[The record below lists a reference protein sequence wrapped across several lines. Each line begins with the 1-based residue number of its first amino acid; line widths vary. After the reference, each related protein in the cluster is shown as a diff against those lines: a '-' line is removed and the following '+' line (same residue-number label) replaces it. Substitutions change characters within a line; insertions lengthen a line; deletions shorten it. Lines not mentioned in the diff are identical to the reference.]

1 MTRLFSPFE
10 RRPVSLSGRRPA
22 RKAHLAALSA
32 LTVGLMVALAPT
44 AAAAPGDLDTGF
56 GTGGK
61 VTTDFGA
68 TPSKPE
74 IGNDLLRTSSGSLF
88 VVGRAGL
95 GTPGVGPS
103 DFGVAKY
110 TSSGALDTGFS
121 GDGKVTTGFGDTLAM
136 ARSVIEAGDGKILVG
151 GFTGGE
157 QIADLALARY
167 NSDGTLDTSFGGDG
181 KVTTDLTSGLGD
193 GVRGLSLTSGGKIL
207 VAGAAGADS
216 FIARYNSDGSLDTG
230 FGGGDGHVVT
240 DFGTGDHLFALEE
253 LSGGKMIA
261 AGSANSD
268 FLLVRYN
275 SDGTLDTTFSGD
287 GKVTT
292 DFNSLSDIAFG
303 FTRAPGGDYVLAGAV
318 DAPEPFGIAG
328 PIKVGV
334 VRYDSDGSL
343 DTGFSGDGKVTTD
356 VNTLRADEARDVAV
370 DSDGKIV
377 IAGLANE
384 SVVFPI
390 DPVDGDALVIR
401 YNSNGTLDTGFSGD
415 GIATLDYSGGADV
428 ARGIALTGGDDIVI
442 AGGATSSGTGLDFAL
457 AKLQG

>member
-1 MTRLFSPFE
+1 
-10 RRPVSLSGRRPA
+10 
-22 RKAHLAALSA
+22 
-32 LTVGLMVALAPT
+32 MVTLAPT

-68 TPSKPE
+68 TPSEPE

-88 VVGRAGL
+88 VVGRAGF

-110 TSSGALDTGFS
+110 TSGGALDTGFS
-121 GDGKVTTGFGDTLAM
+121 GDGKVTTNFGGPLNTLAV

-167 NSDGTLDTSFGGDG
+167 NSDGTLDSSFGGDG
-181 KVTTDLTSGLGD
+181 KVTTDLTGGLGD
-193 GVRGLSLTSGGKIL
+193 GVRGLSLTSTGKIL

-230 FGGGDGHVVT
+230 FGGGDGIVIT

-253 LSGGKMIA
+253 LSSGKLVA

-275 SDGTLDTTFSGD
+275 SDGTLDTSFSGD

-292 DFNSLSDIAFG
+292 DFNGLSDLAFG

-318 DAPEPFGIAG
+318 DAPEPFGVAG

-377 IAGLANE
+377 IAGLAGE
-384 SVVFPI
+384 SVVFPV

-401 YNSNGTLDTGFSGD
+401 YNSDGTLDTGFSGD

-428 ARGIALTGGDDIVI
+428 ARGIALTGSDDIVI

>member
-1 MTRLFSPFE
+1 MTRLFSLFE
-10 RRPVSLSGRRPA
+10 RRPARR
-22 RKAHLAALSA
+22 AHLAALSA

-68 TPSKPE
+68 TPSEPE
-74 IGNDLLRTSSGSLF
+74 IGNDLLRTSTGSLF
-88 VVGRAGL
+88 VAGRRGL

-103 DFGVAKY
+103 TFGVAKY

-121 GDGKVTTGFGDTLAM
+121 GDGKVATGFGDTLSM

-157 QIADLALARY
+157 QIADLALAKY
-167 NSDGTLDTSFGGDG
+167 NADGTLDTSFGGGDG
-181 KVTTDLTSGLGD
+181 KVTTDLTNGLGD
-193 GVRGLSLTSGGKIL
+193 GIRGLSLTSGGKIL
-207 VAGAAGADS
+207 AAGAAGADS

-230 FGGGDGHVVT
+230 FGGGDGVVIT

-253 LSGGKMIA
+253 LSSGKMIA

-275 SDGTLDTTFSGD
+275 SDGTLDTSFSGD
-287 GKVTT
+287 GIVTT
-292 DFNSLSDIAFG
+292 DFNGLSDLAFG
-303 FTRAPGGDYVLAGAV
+303 FTQAPGGDYVIAGAV
-318 DAPEPFGIAG
+318 DAPEPFGTVG

-334 VRYDSDGSL
+334 IRYNSDGTL

-370 DSDGKIV
+370 DSNGKIV
-377 IAGLANE
+377 IAGLTDE
-384 SVVFPI
+384 SVVFPV

-401 YNSNGTLDTGFSGD
+401 YNSDGSLDTGFSGD
-415 GIATLDYSGGADV
+415 GIATVDFAGGADV
-428 ARGIALTGGDDIVI
+428 ARGIALTGSDDIVV
-442 AGGATSSGTGLDFAL
+442 AGGATSSSTGLDFAL